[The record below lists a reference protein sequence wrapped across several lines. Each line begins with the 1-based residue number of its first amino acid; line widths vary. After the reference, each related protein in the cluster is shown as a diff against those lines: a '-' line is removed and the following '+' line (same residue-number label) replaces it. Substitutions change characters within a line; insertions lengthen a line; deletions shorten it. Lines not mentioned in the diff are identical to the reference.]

1 MGLLHTESS
10 LGIQVRT
17 SLTIH
22 INHACDN
29 TFIKTSITAI
39 SLRPARR
46 RLRSRLVSQWK
57 KKEPLVRRVDIN
69 FSGVNFL
76 AADNQVITFTFHQ
89 STVVQG
95 GCVRIHQRCN
105 RSGLFPPWLRSP
117 TRAQVHPWGSQA
129 WILRG
134 PGVLGAVFWF
144 KQLKHQK
151 SICKMNKSVLGAIG
165 PQQWVDCYSS
175 WPGCLYQ

>member
-1 MGLLHTESS
+1 MRLSRMGLLHTESS

-57 KKEPLVRRVDIN
+57 KKEPLVRRVDTN

-76 AADNQVITFTFHQ
+76 AADNQVITFTFHGWGFNHCPRWLCADTPEMQ
-89 STVVQG
+89 SLGSFPSLTAFSYTSSSASLREPG
-95 GCVRIHQRCN
+95 LDFAGARC
-105 RSGLFPPWLRSP
+105 
-117 TRAQVHPWGSQA
+117 A
-129 WILRG
+129 WSCFLI
-134 PGVLGAVFWF
+134 
-144 KQLKHQK
+144 
-151 SICKMNKSVLGAIG
+151 
-165 PQQWVDCYSS
+165 
-175 WPGCLYQ
+175 